1 MRSVKFLG
9 DSFEEFNNWGIE
21 NKQLQK
27 RIVRIIQEI
36 RRTPFEGI
44 AKPEPLKN
52 ALSGFWSRRIDDEHR
67 IIYEVKTE
75 EIIIHSLRGHYV

>member
-52 ALSGFWSRRIDDEHR
+52 ALSGFWSRRIDEEHR

-75 EIIIHSLRGHYV
+75 EIIIHSLRGHYT

>member
-67 IIYEVKTE
+67 IIYDVKTE

>member
-52 ALSGFWSRRIDDEHR
+52 ALSGFWSRRIDEEHR

-75 EIIIHSLRGHYV
+75 EVIIHSLRGHYV

>member
-1 MRSVKFLG
+1 MSEIQGIRSVKFLG
-9 DSFEEFNNWGIE
+9 DSFEELNNWGVE

-44 AKPEPLKN
+44 AKPEPLKVT
-52 ALSGFWSRRIDDEHR
+52 L
-67 IIYEVKTE
+67 K
-75 EIIIHSLRGHYV
+75 HSP